1 MLKNICLMGNA
12 DVKRIKILE
21 AATRRFAH
29 FGMAKTTMSEIAKD
43 LNFSK
48 ALLYYYFPDKNSLY
62 SAVFEYVIDKM
73 IEEIEEVIDRGG
85 NFEEIMMYSIDM
97 RVKIINQYYNLF
109 EYTMKM
115 VKELPDELERV
126 FKESYLREV
135 EIIEKIL
142 QLGVD
147 AQEIHVDDLN
157 ETARILLYSLFG
169 MRMGILKD
177 MKNMLFPTKE
187 EFDHILSLQ
196 KKMMKIFLNGL
207 RYQRG

>member
-1 MLKNICLMGNA
+1 MGNA

-73 IEEIEEVIDRGG
+73 IEDLEDVIAKGG
-85 NFEEIMMYSIDM
+85 DFEEIMMYSIDM

-115 VKELPDELERV
+115 VKELPDELEQV

-142 QLGVD
+142 NIGID
-147 AQEIHVDDLN
+147 AGEIQVEDIN

-207 RYQRG
+207 RFQVVK

>member
-1 MLKNICLMGNA
+1 MGNA
-12 DVKRIKILE
+12 DAKRTKILE

-62 SAVFEYVIDKM
+62 SAVFEFVVNRM
-73 IEEIEEVIDRGG
+73 IQQIELLIEQGG
-85 NFEEIMMYSIDM
+85 DFEEIMMKTIDM
-97 RVKIINQYYNLF
+97 RIHLINQYYNLF

-126 FKESYLREV
+126 FKESHLQEV
-135 EIIEKIL
+135 QIIEKIL
-142 QLGVD
+142 KIGI
-147 AQEIHVDDLN
+147 AAGEIQVNDLN

-177 MKNMLFPTKE
+177 MKNMLFPTKD
-187 EFDHILSLQ
+187 EFDYILSLQ
-196 KKMMKIFLNGL
+196 KKLIKIFLDGL
-207 RYQRG
+207 RYTTH

>member
-1 MLKNICLMGNA
+1 MGNA

-73 IEEIEEVIDRGG
+73 IEDLEDVIGKGG
-85 NFEEIMMYSIDM
+85 DFEEIMMYSIDM

-115 VKELPDELERV
+115 VKELPDELEQV

-142 QLGVD
+142 KIGID
-147 AQEIHVDDLN
+147 AGEIQVEDIN

-207 RYQRG
+207 RFQLVK

>member
-1 MLKNICLMGNA
+1 MGNA

-73 IEEIEEVIDRGG
+73 IEDLEDVIGKGG
-85 NFEEIMMYSIDM
+85 DFEEIMMYSIDM

-115 VKELPDELERV
+115 VKELPDELEQV
-126 FKESYLREV
+126 FKEPYLREV

-142 QLGVD
+142 KIGID
-147 AQEIHVDDLN
+147 AGEIQVEDIN

-207 RYQRG
+207 RFQVFK

>member
-1 MLKNICLMGNA
+1 MGNA

-73 IEEIEEVIDRGG
+73 IEDIEDVIAKGG
-85 NFEEIMMYSIDM
+85 DFEEIMMYSIDM

-115 VKELPDELERV
+115 VKELPDELEQV

-142 QLGVD
+142 NIGID
-147 AQEIHVDDLN
+147 AGEIQVEDIN

-207 RYQRG
+207 RFQVVK

>member
-1 MLKNICLMGNA
+1 MGNA

>member
-1 MLKNICLMGNA
+1 MGNA

-207 RYQRG
+207 RYQRS

>member
-1 MLKNICLMGNA
+1 M
-12 DVKRIKILE
+12 KILE

-73 IEEIEEVIDRGG
+73 IEEIEEVIDKGG

-97 RVKIINQYYNLF
+97 RVKAINQYYNLF

-115 VKELPDELERV
+115 VKELPDELEQV

-142 QLGVD
+142 KIGID
-147 AQEIHVDDLN
+147 AGEIRVDDLN

-207 RYQRG
+207 RYQRS

>member
-1 MLKNICLMGNA
+1 MGNA

-73 IEEIEEVIDRGG
+73 IEDIEDVIAKGG
-85 NFEEIMMYSIDM
+85 DFEEIMMYSIDM

-115 VKELPDELERV
+115 VKELPDELEQV

-142 QLGVD
+142 NIGID
-147 AQEIHVDDLN
+147 AGEIQVEDIN

-207 RYQRG
+207 RFQLVK

>member
-1 MLKNICLMGNA
+1 MGNA

-21 AATRRFAH
+21 AATRRFSH

-48 ALLYYYFPDKNSLY
+48 ALLYYYFPDKNRLY

-73 IEEIEEVIDRGG
+73 IEDIEEVIDKGG
-85 NFEEIMMYSIDM
+85 DFEEIMMYSIDM

-115 VKELPDELERV
+115 VKELPDELEQV

-142 QLGVD
+142 KIGID
-147 AQEIHVDDLN
+147 AGEIQVEDIN

-207 RYQRG
+207 RFQVFK

>member
-1 MLKNICLMGNA
+1 MGNA

-73 IEEIEEVIDRGG
+73 IEDLEDVIGKGG
-85 NFEEIMMYSIDM
+85 DFEEIMMYSIDM

-115 VKELPDELERV
+115 VKELPDELEQV

-142 QLGVD
+142 KIGID
-147 AQEIHVDDLN
+147 AGEIQVEDIN

-207 RYQRG
+207 RFQVK

>member
-1 MLKNICLMGNA
+1 MGNA

-73 IEEIEEVIDRGG
+73 IEDIEDVIAQGG
-85 NFEEIMMYSIDM
+85 DFEEIMMYSIDM

-115 VKELPDELERV
+115 VKELPDELEQV

-142 QLGVD
+142 NIGID
-147 AQEIHVDDLN
+147 AGEIQVEDIN

-177 MKNMLFPTKE
+177 MKNMFFPTKE

-207 RYQRG
+207 RFQVVK

>member
-1 MLKNICLMGNA
+1 MGNA

-21 AATRRFAH
+21 VATRRFAH

>member
-1 MLKNICLMGNA
+1 MGNA

-73 IEEIEEVIDRGG
+73 IEEIEAVIDKGG

-97 RVKIINQYYNLF
+97 RVKAINQYYNLF

-115 VKELPDELERV
+115 VKELPDELEQV

-142 QLGVD
+142 QIGIN
-147 AQEIHVDDLN
+147 AQEIRVDDLN

-207 RYQRG
+207 RYQYR

>member
-1 MLKNICLMGNA
+1 MGNA

-21 AATRRFAH
+21 AATRRFSH

-73 IEEIEEVIDRGG
+73 IEDLEDVIGKGG
-85 NFEEIMMYSIDM
+85 DFEEIMMYSIDM

-115 VKELPDELERV
+115 VKELPDELEQV

-142 QLGVD
+142 KIGID
-147 AQEIHVDDLN
+147 AGEIQVEDIN

-207 RYQRG
+207 RFQVFK

>member
-1 MLKNICLMGNA
+1 MGNA

-73 IEEIEEVIDRGG
+73 IEDIEDVIAQGG
-85 NFEEIMMYSIDM
+85 DFEEIMMYSIDM

-115 VKELPDELERV
+115 VKELPDELEQV

-142 QLGVD
+142 IIGID
-147 AQEIHVDDLN
+147 AGEIQVEDIN

-207 RYQRG
+207 RFQVVK

>member
-1 MLKNICLMGNA
+1 MGNA

-73 IEEIEEVIDRGG
+73 IEEIEEVIDKGG

-97 RVKIINQYYNLF
+97 RVKAINQYYNLF

-115 VKELPDELERV
+115 VKELPDELEQV

-142 QLGVD
+142 KIGID
-147 AQEIHVDDLN
+147 AGEIGVDDLN

-207 RYQRG
+207 RYQCS

>member
-1 MLKNICLMGNA
+1 MGNA

-73 IEEIEEVIDRGG
+73 IEDIESVIDKGG

-97 RVKIINQYYNLF
+97 RVKAINQYYNLF

-115 VKELPDELERV
+115 VKELPDELEQV

-142 QLGVD
+142 KIGID
-147 AQEIHVDDLN
+147 AQEIRVDDLN
-157 ETARILLYSLFG
+157 ETARILLHSLFG

-207 RYQRG
+207 RYQCS

>member
-1 MLKNICLMGNA
+1 MGNA

-62 SAVFEYVIDKM
+62 SAVFVYVIDKM
-73 IEEIEEVIDRGG
+73 IEEIEEVILRGG
-85 NFEEIMMYSIDM
+85 DFEEIMMYSIDM
-97 RVKIINQYYNLF
+97 RVKAINQYYNLF

-115 VKELPDELERV
+115 VKELPEELEQV
-126 FKESYLREV
+126 FKETYLREV

-142 QLGVD
+142 QIGVD
-147 AQEIHVDDLN
+147 SREIYVTDLN

-177 MKNMLFPTKE
+177 MKNMIFPTKE

-196 KKMMKIFLNGL
+196 RKMMKIFLNGL
-207 RYQRG
+207 RYQRN

>member
-1 MLKNICLMGNA
+1 MGNA

-73 IEEIEEVIDRGG
+73 IEEMEAVIDKGG

-97 RVKIINQYYNLF
+97 RVKAINQYYNLF

-115 VKELPDELERV
+115 VKELPDELEQV

-142 QLGVD
+142 KIGID
-147 AQEIHVDDLN
+147 AQEIRVDDLN

-207 RYQRG
+207 RYQYR

>member
-1 MLKNICLMGNA
+1 MGNA

-73 IEEIEEVIDRGG
+73 IEDIEDVITKGG

-115 VKELPDELERV
+115 VKELPDELEQV

-142 QLGVD
+142 KIGID
-147 AQEIHVDDLN
+147 AGEIQVEDIN

-207 RYQRG
+207 RFQVVK

>member
-1 MLKNICLMGNA
+1 MGNA

-73 IEEIEEVIDRGG
+73 IEEIEEVIDKGG

-97 RVKIINQYYNLF
+97 RVKAINQYYNLF

-115 VKELPDELERV
+115 VKELPDELEQV

-142 QLGVD
+142 KIGID
-147 AQEIHVDDLN
+147 AGEISVDDLN

-207 RYQRG
+207 RYQRS

>member
-1 MLKNICLMGNA
+1 MGNA

-73 IEEIEEVIDRGG
+73 IEDIEEVIGRGG
-85 NFEEIMMYSIDM
+85 DFEEIMMYSIDM
-97 RVKIINQYYNLF
+97 RDKIINQYYNLF

-115 VKELPDELERV
+115 VKELPDELEQV

-142 QLGVD
+142 QIGID
-147 AQEIHVDDLN
+147 AGEIRVEDIN

-177 MKNMLFPTKE
+177 MKKMLFPTKE

-207 RYQRG
+207 RFQLVK

>member
-1 MLKNICLMGNA
+1 
-12 DVKRIKILE
+12 
-21 AATRRFAH
+21 
-29 FGMAKTTMSEIAKD
+29 
-43 LNFSK
+43 
-48 ALLYYYFPDKNSLY
+48 
-62 SAVFEYVIDKM
+62 
-73 IEEIEEVIDRGG
+73 
-85 NFEEIMMYSIDM
+85 
-97 RVKIINQYYNLF
+97 
-109 EYTMKM
+109 MKM
-115 VKELPDELERV
+115 VKELPDELEQV

-142 QLGVD
+142 NIGID
-147 AQEIHVDDLN
+147 AGEIQVEDIN

-207 RYQRG
+207 RFQVVK

>member
-1 MLKNICLMGNA
+1 MGNA

-21 AATRRFAH
+21 AATRRFSH

-73 IEEIEEVIDRGG
+73 IEDIEEVIDKGG
-85 NFEEIMMYSIDM
+85 DFEEIMMYSIDM

-115 VKELPDELERV
+115 VKELPDEL
-126 FKESYLREV
+126 
-135 EIIEKIL
+135 
-142 QLGVD
+142 
-147 AQEIHVDDLN
+147 
-157 ETARILLYSLFG
+157 
-169 MRMGILKD
+169 
-177 MKNMLFPTKE
+177 
-187 EFDHILSLQ
+187 
-196 KKMMKIFLNGL
+196 
-207 RYQRG
+207 

>member
-1 MLKNICLMGNA
+1 MGNA

-73 IEEIEEVIDRGG
+73 IEEIETVIDKGG

-97 RVKIINQYYNLF
+97 RVKAINQYYNLF

-115 VKELPDELERV
+115 VKELPDELEQV

-142 QLGVD
+142 KIGID
-147 AQEIHVDDLN
+147 AQEIQVDDLN

-207 RYQRG
+207 RY

>member
-1 MLKNICLMGNA
+1 MGNA

-73 IEEIEEVIDRGG
+73 IEDLEDVIGKGG
-85 NFEEIMMYSIDM
+85 DFEEIMMYSIDM

-115 VKELPDELERV
+115 VKELPDELEQV

-142 QLGVD
+142 NIGID
-147 AQEIHVDDLN
+147 AGEIQVEDIN

-207 RYQRG
+207 RFQVFK

>member
-1 MLKNICLMGNA
+1 MGNA

-73 IEEIEEVIDRGG
+73 IEDIEDVIAQGG
-85 NFEEIMMYSIDM
+85 DFEEIMMYSIDM

-115 VKELPDELERV
+115 VKELPDELEQV

-142 QLGVD
+142 NIGID
-147 AQEIHVDDLN
+147 AGEIQVEDIN

-207 RYQRG
+207 RFQVFK